1 MNRLENLY
9 GLISFFYFKNILEG
23 MFLLHNVYIFK
34 EDGICLFTR
43 KYGSLETD
51 EAIVT
56 GFLSAISNF
65 GEQIGTTSLQRLD
78 FGDYRIVLVNSG
90 ENLVTAGV
98 IDKNDDVYV
107 METALKRLTL
117 DFQSHYRNIKDSAI
131 SNTLFESYTE
141 NADEI
146 LQFISNPQQ
155 TIKKTRNL
163 SKVIKQMKNKFEIL
177 LEVIAQGKPLFVCS
191 ESREITEMYA
201 HTLAALR
208 PVIELIPWTEDEKM
222 IFTLKHH
229 KNIIIGVPLPYLMK
243 LAEDEAVTIA
253 NLTHFRIH
261 GAVKPSKKWKEVAKY
276 ATKQIEELGDEGI
289 TKYIQSRMDN

>member
-1 MNRLENLY
+1 M
-9 GLISFFYFKNILEG
+9 
-23 MFLLHNVYIFK
+23 LHNVYIFK
-34 EDGICLFTR
+34 EDGVCLFTR

-78 FGDYRIVLVNSG
+78 FGDYRIVLVNTG
-90 ENLVTAGV
+90 ENLITAGV
-98 IDKNDDVYV
+98 IDKNDDVFV

-117 DFQSHYRNIKDSAI
+117 DFKSYYENITDSSI

-146 LQFISNPQQ
+146 LQFISDPNK
-155 TIKKTRNL
+155 TTKTTRNL
-163 SKVIKQMKNKFEIL
+163 AKVIKQMKNKFEIL
-177 LEVIAQGKPLFVCS
+177 LEVIASGRPLFICS

-208 PVIELIPWTEDEKM
+208 PEIELVPWTEDEKA
-222 IFTLKHH
+222 IAKLKYH
-229 KNIIIGVPLPYLMK
+229 KNAIIGVPLTYLMT
-243 LAEDEAVTIA
+243 LAEDEEVTTI
-253 NLTHFRIH
+253 NLTQFRIH
-261 GAVKPSKKWKEVAKY
+261 GAVKPSKQWKETAKY
-276 ATKQIEELGDEGI
+276 ANKQIEKLGEEGI
-289 TKYIQSRMDN
+289 QKYIQSRMDN

>member
-1 MNRLENLY
+1 M
-9 GLISFFYFKNILEG
+9 
-23 MFLLHNVYIFK
+23 YIFK
-34 EDGICLFTR
+34 ADGVCLFTR

-78 FGDYRIVLVNSG
+78 FGNYRIILVNTG
-90 ENLVTAGV
+90 ENLITAGV
-98 IDKNDDVYV
+98 IDKDDDVFV
-107 METALKRLTL
+107 MEHGLKRLTL
-117 DFQSHYRNIKDSAI
+117 DFKSHYENIKDSAI

-141 NADEI
+141 NADKI
-146 LQFISNPQQ
+146 LQFISDSNKE
-155 TIKKTRNL
+155 IKKLRNL
-163 SKVIKQMKNKFEIL
+163 SKVIKQMKSKFEIL
-177 LEVIAQGKPLFVCS
+177 LEVIASGKPLFICS
-191 ESREITEMYA
+191 ESREITELYC
-201 HTLAALR
+201 HSLAALR
-208 PVIELIPWTEDEKM
+208 PDIELIPWIDNENAVY
-222 IFTLKHH
+222 ILKHH
-229 KNIIIGVPLPYLMK
+229 KNVIVGIPLQYLMK
-243 LAEDEAVTIA
+243 LAEDEEVTIA